1 MNVVFAPVVRQKMFD
16 DKTAPSRVYALPEG
30 STKATIPTV
39 EQGPA
44 NTSFSGGVYYARKKP
59 TCGGNS
65 FGLPCVFG
73 TKHPDSAFAAEWN
86 MCSYQGSA
94 RPWCYTRSDRSAYGY
109 CDCETDEAE
118 WTRPVGWLP
127 NFHNAGPKAGGDIA
141 ILSDDLHH
149 PITGLLYEARP
160 QATRLK
166 VNGSLCVRSEAYE
179 PFVASEYFRS
189 DTSSTHASIIC
200 SDGYALTG
208 LAVAGTT
215 TSLSK
220 SAPRCGE
227 PAGFTVQTSQ
237 KFDAPAISSTT
248 ATTVA
253 TASDC
258 SYRAMECPEGSVAV
272 GFKFDEAYASGHT
285 GYCGANYYS
294 LKLICAPYTPTDSAN
309 YRRVCANA
317 ACSGALGTP
326 QQVSLPF

>member
-1 MNVVFAPVVRQKMFD
+1 M
-16 DKTAPSRVYALPEG
+16 
-30 STKATIPTV
+30 
-39 EQGPA
+39 
-44 NTSFSGGVYYARKKP
+44 
-59 TCGGNS
+59 
-65 FGLPCVFG
+65 PC
-73 TKHPDSAFAAEWN
+73 KYDL
-86 MCSYQGSA
+86 
-94 RPWCYTRSDRSAYGY
+94 YGY
-109 CDCETDEAE
+109 SGLTLYPLNIYRCASYTK
-118 WTRPVGWLP
+118 RYSPVGWLP

-326 QQVSLPF
+326 QQPAGWSPRPLRRARGLRRGVRDRNRSSREGRHVAA